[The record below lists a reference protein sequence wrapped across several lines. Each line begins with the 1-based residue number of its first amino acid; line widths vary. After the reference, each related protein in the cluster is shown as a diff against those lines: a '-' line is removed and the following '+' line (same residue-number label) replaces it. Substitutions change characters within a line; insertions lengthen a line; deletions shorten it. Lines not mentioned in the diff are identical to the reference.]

1 VSTGGGWRVQ
11 LTAAAG
17 RDIKR
22 LDPPVQA
29 RILAAL
35 DGLAAQPPA
44 GDIKRLTGQQPP
56 QWRLRVGD
64 WRVRFNRDPAAR
76 TVLILRVLPR
86 GRAYRD

>member
-1 VSTGGGWRVQ
+1 MSDGGDWRVEI
-11 LTAAAG
+11 TRPAA

-22 LDPPVQA
+22 LDAPVGH

-35 DGLAAQPPA
+35 DGLEVDPPA
-44 GDIKRLTGQQPP
+44 GDIKRLTATKPP

-64 WRVRFNRDPAAR
+64 WRIRFTRDNATR

>member
-1 VSTGGGWRVQ
+1 MSDGGDWR
-11 LTAAAG
+11 LKITNPAA

-22 LDPPVQA
+22 LDKPVQQ

-35 DGLAAQPPA
+35 PGLQSDPPA
-44 GDIKRLTGQQPP
+44 GDVKRLTGHKPP

-64 WRVRFNRDPAAR
+64 YRIRFNRDHDTR